1 MKKGICRAFGVVTLS
16 FLTTALVVAE
26 TKPAPK
32 TKTPAKVHALARVET
47 VKGTIAS
54 VDMAKR
60 LVVVKDSAGTPFD
73 FKVTPA
79 TRIESSNHRL
89 KMQDLNART
98 NASASVKFVP
108 MRKGDLARS
117 IEITG

>member
-1 MKKGICRAFGVVTLS
+1 MKTGIWRALGVVTLS
-16 FLTTALVVAE
+16 LLTTALVAAE

-32 TKTPAKVHALARVET
+32 TKAPAKVHALARAET

-60 LVVVKDSAGTPFD
+60 MIVVKDSAGTPFD
-73 FKVTPA
+73 FVVTPA

-89 KMQDLNART
+89 KMHDLNSRA
-98 NASASVKFVP
+98 NAPASVRFVP
-108 MRKGDLARS
+108 MRKGDMAKS
-117 IEITG
+117 INITG